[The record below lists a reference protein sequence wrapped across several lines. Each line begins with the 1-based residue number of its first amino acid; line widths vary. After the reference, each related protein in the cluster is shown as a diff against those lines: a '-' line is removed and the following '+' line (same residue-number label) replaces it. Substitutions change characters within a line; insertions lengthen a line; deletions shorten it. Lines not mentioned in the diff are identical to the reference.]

1 MPRPRAVSTNAPL
14 ISTQAYVATASS
26 IGKSMTSRLAQPTI
40 RSNFPAAIRST
51 AWTPKTLAIKRSRG
65 DGIPPRWICPSTVTR
80 VSISPCL
87 DTLYIKLKKEELE
100 EMTDREYQYFLL
112 KDEACMRY
120 KDTQQVI
127 QSQQSAAFF
136 PTLLAVCAIYYLF
149 FMWVFG

>member
-1 MPRPRAVSTNAPL
+1 MGIKGKWENVEYLGINDNRFYYKDEEGDKGDIVSNKCKLL
-14 ISTQAYVATASS
+14 IEIIDSAGKLIDFNCNSNTYV
-26 IGKSMTSRLAQPTI
+26 
-40 RSNFPAAIRST
+40 
-51 AWTPKTLAIKRSRG
+51 PKNKLKKI
-65 DGIPPRWICPSTVTR
+65 VEQ
-80 VSISPCL
+80 SISPCL

-127 QSQQSAAFF
+127 QSQQSAAFL
-136 PTLLAVCAIYYLF
+136 PNLLAVCAFYYIF